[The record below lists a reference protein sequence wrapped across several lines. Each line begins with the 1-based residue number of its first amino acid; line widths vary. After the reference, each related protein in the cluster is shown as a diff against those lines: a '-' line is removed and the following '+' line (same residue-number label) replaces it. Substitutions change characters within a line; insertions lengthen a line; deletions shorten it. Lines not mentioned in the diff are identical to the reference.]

1 MLFKEWEE
9 ELAQVLLYWSMDL
22 SEQEKVLIL
31 HIYGRI
37 KGKKISFCF
46 LILFLAYMLPI
57 THSS

>member
-31 HIYGRI
+31 HIYGR
-37 KGKKISFCF
+37 KISFCF

>member
-9 ELAQVLLYWSMDL
+9 ELAQLLLYWSMDL

-37 KGKKISFCF
+37 KGKKISFCDR
-46 LILFLAYMLPI
+46 PI
-57 THSS
+57 IKHKASKT